1 MLDRRTLLAAAA
13 STVAAPHTSHAAVLR
28 EEWRDPSR
36 ARGLPVLIRLPA
48 APGPAPVAVVSH
60 GLGGSREGLAY
71 LGEAFAAAGY
81 AAVHVQH
88 RGSDSSL
95 WQGGSD
101 ARGSFQTAA
110 LDPRVALDR
119 LYDVVF
125 VLDELERR
133 AASPSG
139 PLAGRLDLDRAAV
152 AGHSFGAWTVMH
164 MLGQRLPIPGFGPRL
179 PDGRLRAGVALS
191 PIPPLGI
198 GPEAA
203 FAPVRAPVLHVTGT
217 ADVGWGVQDWRE
229 RTAGFRFSSGPA
241 VLAVLQG
248 ANHVA
253 FAGEA
258 AAGAHWNDPAYHAR
272 TARLATGFL
281 DGVLR
286 GDAAAMSSLLH
297 GEGLAPADRVEA
309 KGWA

>member
-13 STVAAPHTSHAAVLR
+13 LTAAAPQPSHAAVLR

-36 ARGLPVLIRLPA
+36 TRGIPVLIRVPA
-48 APGPAPVAVVSH
+48 ASGPAPVAIVSH

-71 LGEAFAAAGY
+71 LGEALATAGY
-81 AAVHVQH
+81 AVIHVQH
-88 RGSDSSL
+88 RGSDTAL
-95 WQGGSD
+95 WQGASD
-101 ARGSFQTAA
+101 TRGSFQAA
-110 LDPRVALDR
+110 AFDPRVALDR

-125 VLDELERR
+125 VLDELGRR
-133 AASPSG
+133 AAGSG
-139 PLAGRLDLDRAAV
+139 PLAGRLDMGRAAI

-179 PDGRLRAGVALS
+179 PDPRLRAGVALS
-191 PIPPLGI
+191 PIPPIGI
-198 GPEAA
+198 GPETA

-217 ADVGWGVQDWRE
+217 ADTGWGVQDWRE

-258 AAGAHWNDPAYHAR
+258 TAGAYWNDPAYHAR
-272 TARLATGFL
+272 TARLAVGFL

-286 GDAAAMSSLLH
+286 GDAAAMSALLH